1 MTERPI
7 IFNGDMVRAILR
19 GEKTQT
25 RRPVKPQPAT
35 GCIYSINGAH
45 NAALHLADVGC
56 QVRYIPPTG
65 RSKDHLLPCPF
76 GQPGDRLWVR
86 ETFAEHP
93 QFSEL
98 AYRAEGEEFEDGDG
112 FTWFPKWSPPVYMPR
127 KFSRIT
133 LEITDINVEQ
143 VQDITEDDARA
154 EGVDTEFHIAVAR
167 IDGGPYRHI
176 QYHCSHRGGFANT
189 WRKLYAKRPDFS
201 WDANPWVW
209 AITFRQVKL

>member
-7 IFNGDMVRAILR
+7 IFNGEEVRAILR

-25 RRPVKPQPAT
+25 RQPVKPQPIFLHEANPPRWLWAVKKWHQVEWVDK
-35 GCIYSINGAH
+35 IQPLSIV
-45 NAALHLADVGC
+45 D
-56 QVRYIPPTG
+56 Y
-65 RSKDHLLPCPF
+65 CPF
-76 GQPGDRLWVR
+76 GQPGDRLWIR
-86 ETFAEHP
+86 ETFVEHP

-98 AYRAEGEEFEDGDG
+98 AYRAEGEEFEGGGG
-112 FTWFPKWSPPVYMPR
+112 FTWKPKWSPPVYMPR

-133 LEITDINVEQ
+133 LEITDVRAEQ

-154 EGVDTEFHIAVAR
+154 EGVDTEFRIAVAR

-189 WRKLYAKRPDFS
+189 WRKLYAKRPGFS

-209 AITFRQVKL
+209 VITFKRVEG

>member
-45 NAALHLADVGC
+45 NAALHLTDAGC

-65 RSKDHLLPCPF
+65 RSKDHLLLCPF

-86 ETFAEHP
+86 ETFALGEP
-93 QFSEL
+93 PYFGV
-98 AYRAEGEEFEDGDG
+98 AYRADEGDNPEDVGG
-112 FTWFPKWSPPVYMPR
+112 ERQKWTPSIHMPR
-127 KFSRIT
+127 YLSRIT
-133 LEITDINVEQ
+133 LEITDINVER
-143 VQDITEDDARA
+143 VQDITADEAIK
-154 EGVDTEFHIAVAR
+154 EGVVDPIMGTYGLSPKTVFRDMWNDIYAE
-167 IDGGPYRHI
+167 
-176 QYHCSHRGGFANT
+176 RGLGWNE
-189 WRKLYAKRPDFS
+189 
-201 WDANPWVW
+201 NPWVW
-209 AITFRQVKL
+209 AITFRRVETSHGG